1 MPQLNKQDLEHLLR
15 PRLGQDLVV
24 ESFTSQ
30 ALTQPGENYGSTML
44 AIEVSIH
51 KEKDNTTQNLSLV
64 AKLVPPSEFLW
75 KLFDP
80 PNTFCK
86 EITCYISVK
95 VEYNKLQNEKCIPKD
110 KFLDV
115 FPTCYG
121 ARTTLSEGIGDK
133 ADKNAAILLENL
145 KTANYYLGDRR
156 VGLDL
161 KHVQL
166 VVSKLGRFHALAV
179 ALKIL
184 KPQVFKD
191 TVLKACKPHNRS
203 FDEAEMQENTVNLM
217 EVVKTIPGCEVY
229 LQKIQKALEM
239 VNKIQLDKSIL
250 PPREPYATFSH
261 TDLWVNNMMFCYDN
275 KDNPA
280 GVKFLDYQGIV
291 YDSPVKDLLF
301 FLYTSAAEGI
311 RAKNQDDLIY
321 LYHENFIDCLKDMG
335 CDIGPFTFQSFLDEI
350 ELFASS
356 VTERILFMLLPICAD
371 KGEVSELSGVSLES
385 FYHEPNDIYKR
396 KAKEFI
402 VDYVQRGWL

>member
-1 MPQLNKQDLEHLLR
+1 
-15 PRLGQDLVV
+15 V
-24 ESFTSQ
+24 
-30 ALTQPGENYGSTML
+30 
-44 AIEVSIH
+44 
-51 KEKDNTTQNLSLV
+51 
-64 AKLVPPSEFLW
+64 W
-75 KLFDP
+75 
-80 PNTFCK
+80 
-86 EITCYISVK
+86 
-95 VEYNKLQNEKCIPKD
+95 
-110 KFLDV
+110 
-115 FPTCYG
+115 
-121 ARTTLSEGIGDK
+121 
-133 ADKNAAILLENL
+133 
-145 KTANYYLGDRR
+145 
-156 VGLDL
+156 LDL

-203 FDEAEMQENTVNLM
+203 FDEAEMQKNTVDLM

-261 TDLWVNNMMFCYDN
+261 TDLWVNNMMFCHDN
-275 KDNPA
+275 KDNPV
-280 GVKFLDYQGIV
+280 GVKFLDFQGIV

-335 CDIGPFTFQSFLDEI
+335 CDIGPFTFQLFLDEI

-356 VTERILFMLLPICAD
+356 VTERILFMLMPICAD